1 MFGGTDP
8 FLGFWWDFDGVEW
21 KSIGFSYSHVWW
33 HWPIFGILVVFWWG
47 YSCVLIMFY
56 WQPSRNVMGF
66 LWEIIREPKKHAHH
80 HWNPTRY
87 GQKPIWHPHQ
97 HHINPRQHLES
108 FYLDCQGFDWDFP
121 WFYLGFPGVFQ
132 GLSGNKLGFHWETCG
147 PRKIKK
153 YHNRS
158 VWQAL
163 LWEMDVKCE
172 QTRQWTTCWRYEAR
186 RFKSLDLQD
195 RRARTLL
202 VSDVSSDKG
211 ATCPDPEYE
220 CLGISK
226 WREHSVERIGCTD
239 IMCVHIY

>member
-1 MFGGTDP
+1 
-8 FLGFWWDFDGVEW
+8 
-21 KSIGFSYSHVWW
+21 
-33 HWPIFGILVVFWWG
+33 
-47 YSCVLIMFY
+47 
-56 WQPSRNVMGF
+56 
-66 LWEIIREPKKHAHH
+66 
-80 HWNPTRY
+80 
-87 GQKPIWHPHQ
+87 
-97 HHINPRQHLES
+97 
-108 FYLDCQGFDWDFP
+108 
-121 WFYLGFPGVFQ
+121 VFQ

-195 RRARTLL
+195 RRARTPL

-226 WREHSVERIGCTD
+226 WREHSVERIVCTD
-239 IMCVHIY
+239 IMCVHTYSFIFIYLFIYLLYLFIYLIKLFVYLFIYYLLFIYLCVYSFIYVFIHLFMYLFIYLFVCLCVYLYVYLFICWFICWFICLCIYLFIYLCIYSVQIYIYTYIQDYIYMCICIVSIAIH